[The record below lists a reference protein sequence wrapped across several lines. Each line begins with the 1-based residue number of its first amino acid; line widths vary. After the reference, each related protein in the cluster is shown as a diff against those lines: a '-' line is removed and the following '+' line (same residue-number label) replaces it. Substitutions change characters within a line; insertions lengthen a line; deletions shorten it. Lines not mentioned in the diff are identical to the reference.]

1 MKRAS
6 YREAIDWLVS
16 YDDNDW
22 VKDTNPIISVSA
34 ALISDLFDVEEARV
48 ISDIRKKQDVLD

>member
-48 ISDIRKKQDVLD
+48 ISDIRKKRDVLD